1 MPHIPTKVTVTG
13 AGREEIRSEPC
24 CQGLSKWKGGGS
36 DKRGVERDRDV
47 LSLRRRVE
55 SPVGGEGRGEVGG
68 GGIGEGDGLEH
79 QKETCECGHV
89 MTF

>member
-55 SPVGGEGRGEVGG
+55 SPVGGERLEVGESEKG
-68 GGIGEGDGLEH
+68 TDSST
-79 QKETCECGHV
+79 KRKHV
-89 MTF
+89 SVDML